1 MMKLEEYTYIA
12 SEIEV
17 DSELLQTGA
26 LLLLFLKE
34 ALNTCCLFLVG
45 ALAVLLVAELDL
57 GGNKLPLAISVLE
70 HVLVGL
76 VHHVAVQLLSEH
88 DIAVH
93 CLRGNLGDLFVL
105 EFQKGIASGPGSLY
119 YLRVG
124 IKVPSWTWTL

>member
-12 SEIEV
+12 SELEV